1 MLRLTTQENKVFML
15 GAIYRSAPLA
25 DSACAIDRSVGQ
37 IRVSIGVKVRIN
49 G

>member
-1 MLRLTTQENKVFML
+1 ML
-15 GAIYRSAPLA
+15 GMIDRSGPSA
-25 DSACAIDRSVGQ
+25 DSACTIDRSVGQ